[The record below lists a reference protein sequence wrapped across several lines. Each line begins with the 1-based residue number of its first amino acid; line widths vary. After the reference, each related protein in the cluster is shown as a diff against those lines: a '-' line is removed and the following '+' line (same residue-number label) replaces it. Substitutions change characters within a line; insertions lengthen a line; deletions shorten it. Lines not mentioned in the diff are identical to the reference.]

1 LPLRPPRDA
10 RFCLRA
16 SLGGAG
22 NAVWRVVDAAS
33 GKRVVLVGT
42 MHGNPASS
50 NLAATV
56 IKEEVPRAVLVELC
70 DARWNVTAVSER
82 ARERA
87 TKNQESEEGY
97 RERKRESARSR
108 ERARERE
115 VEREVEREA
124 GQLRT

>member
-10 RFCLRA
+10 RFRLRA

-22 NAVWRVVDAAS
+22 SAVWRVIDAAS

-82 ARERA
+82 ARERERA
-87 TKNQESEEGY
+87 NEERY

-115 VEREVEREA
+115 VEREA

>member
-1 LPLRPPRDA
+1 
-10 RFCLRA
+10 
-16 SLGGAG
+16 
-22 NAVWRVVDAAS
+22 VWRVIDAAS

-82 ARERA
+82 ARERERA
-87 TKNQESEEGY
+87 NEERY

-115 VEREVEREA
+115 VEREA

>member
-1 LPLRPPRDA
+1 MPLRPPRDA
-10 RFCLRA
+10 RFRLRA

-22 NAVWRVVDAAS
+22 SAVWRVVDAAS
-33 GKRVVLVGT
+33 GKKVVLVGT

-50 NLAATV
+50 DLAARV

-87 TKNQESEEGY
+87 TKNAKSD
-97 RERKRESARSR
+97 
-108 ERARERE
+108 RERE
-115 VEREVEREA
+115 SKRASAYASKRARKREVEREA
-124 GQLRT
+124 GQLHT